1 MQESLELVGNR
12 LQEIWSGVQ
21 AAIPLILVGVL
32 IFFLGLFLAN
42 LLRVLT
48 EKIMPFLNIPRTTKT
63 DRSIQN
69 TPLIA
74 GNFVYWTV
82 VFLTVVLILNVFGIT
97 LTESV
102 VTRLLQVVPGI
113 IVALIILVFGLFLA
127 LLVEKASLKLLPKAK
142 TLTSK
147 IWPRIFKWST
157 LFFALVLALQ
167 QLGLAAQF
175 VLSLLQILVAAA
187 AVALALAFGI
197 GCKDIARDIVL
208 EFFRSEKEG
217 V

>member
-12 LQEIWSGVQ
+12 LQEIWTGVQ

-42 LLRVLT
+42 FLRVLT
-48 EKIMPFLNIPRTTKT
+48 EKIIPFLNIPRTAKAV
-63 DRSIQN
+63 RSVQN

-82 VFLTVVLILNVFGIT
+82 VFLTAVLILNVFGIT

-113 IVALIILVFGLFLA
+113 IVALIILAFGLFLA

-142 TLTSK
+142 NLTSK

-197 GCKDIARDIVL
+197 GCRDIARDIVL

-217 V
+217 A